1 MDGMPETEK
10 GEANRPLPRS
20 LPRTEIL
27 ITLPTLV
34 ISIALA
40 YFSFVQADASRKMQ
54 ESETWPYVSYGTSNS
69 SPEVKDEISF
79 SLSNDG
85 VGPARLK
92 EMELLYKGKP
102 MRDPVD
108 FLRACCAATARAVS
122 KNLTYTTEDID
133 GVLRPGEQRRFIR
146 FAKTDENAPLWN
158 QLNEERWKISV
169 RTCYCSIFDDCWVF
183 DSLKG
188 EPDEVKAC
196 PADWTK
202 FGENNHIQPTVST
215 SAKAKE
221 SLAP

>member
-1 MDGMPETEK
+1 MDETPDTENS
-10 GEANRPLPRS
+10 EADRPLRRS
-20 LPRTEIL
+20 LLRAEML

-54 ESETWPYVSYGTSNS
+54 ESGTWPYVSYGTSNS
-69 SPEVKDEISF
+69 SPDVKDEISF

-92 EMELLYKGKP
+92 EMEFLYRGKP

-108 FLRACCAATARAVS
+108 FLRNCCVATARAVS
-122 KNLTYTTEDID
+122 KTLTYATENVD

-146 FAKTDENAPLWN
+146 FAKTDQNAPLWD
-158 QLNEERWKISV
+158 QLDDERWRVAV
-169 RTCYCSIFDDCWVF
+169 RTCYCSIFNDCWVS
-183 DSLKG
+183 DSQK
-188 EPDEVKAC
+188 EDPDEVKVC

-202 FGENNHIQPTVST
+202 FDTAVNQRPAVAAATH
-215 SAKAKE
+215 
-221 SLAP
+221 